1 MLIQSQIFYILT
13 NIYRKS
19 KLNGLFSA
27 LWTVNFFVGK
37 KWNLVVYVDK
47 VFKRL
52 IFIFKGRCKNF
63 DFLRLSTYFCGMLII
78 KKVDKYFCF
87 CYNSDMQSNVEEML
101 NEHKDEFGKFK
112 TILTESNKKFNLTAI
127 SDENEV
133 KIKHFYDSIAPERFF
148 KYGARVAEI
157 GSGGGFPSVPL
168 MIVRKDLKFTLIEST
183 GKKCDYLKEVV
194 ESLSLNCEQVLN
206 IRAEDGAKDPFLRE
220 KFDVV
225 TARAVA
231 KLNTLSEYCL
241 PYVKVGGTFIAYKG
255 DGEDIGEAEKAISI
269 LGGKIEEIF
278 EYELP
283 DGYGK
288 RRAVIIKKVS
298 ATPSKYPRGNGK
310 ERKNPL

>member
-1 MLIQSQIFYILT
+1 
-13 NIYRKS
+13 
-19 KLNGLFSA
+19 
-27 LWTVNFFVGK
+27 
-37 KWNLVVYVDK
+37 
-47 VFKRL
+47 
-52 IFIFKGRCKNF
+52 
-63 DFLRLSTYFCGMLII
+63 
-78 KKVDKYFCF
+78 
-87 CYNSDMQSNVEEML
+87 MQNNVEEML
-101 NEHKDEFGKFK
+101 NEYKDGFDKFR
-112 TILTESNKKFNLTAI
+112 TILLESNKKFNLTAI

-133 KIKHFYDSIAPERFF
+133 QIKHFYDSVAPERFF
-148 KYGARVAEI
+148 KQGARVAEI

-194 ESLSLNCEQVLN
+194 ESLGLHCEQVLN
-206 IRAEDGAKDPFLRE
+206 IRAEDGAKDPQLRE

-255 DGEDIGEAEKAISI
+255 DGEDITEAERAISI
-269 LGGKIEEIF
+269 LGGKIEEVY

-283 DGYGK
+283 CGYGK
-288 RRAVIIKKVS
+288 RRVVIIKKVS
-298 ATPSKYPRGNGK
+298 ATPLKYPRGNGK